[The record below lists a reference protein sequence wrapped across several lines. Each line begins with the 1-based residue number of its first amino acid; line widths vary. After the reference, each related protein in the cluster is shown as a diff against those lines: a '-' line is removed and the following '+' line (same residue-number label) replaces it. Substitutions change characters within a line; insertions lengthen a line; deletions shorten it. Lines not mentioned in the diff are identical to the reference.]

1 MLRTKIE
8 QIFVILFLISIPII
22 LYFIVST
29 KSQLTMKGIVVDFGA
44 TTDDTVIH
52 SFLIVK
58 LENKK
63 TVKIN
68 YNLASRIN
76 IGKKVLVNER
86 TTKLLNIKKYKIIKW
101 YR

>member
-1 MLRTKIE
+1 
-8 QIFVILFLISIPII
+8 
-22 LYFIVST
+22 
-29 KSQLTMKGIVVDFGA
+29 MKGIVVDFGA
-44 TTDDTVIH
+44 TTDDTGIH

-101 YR
+101 YK